1 MTEELITKPRLEKT
15 KYCVVV
21 ECKDPLY
28 SYSWFMDEE
37 YKHKYKQKAASQQSL
52 LFLKVISLILFDSL
66 LGQ

>member
-37 YKHKYKQKAASQQSL
+37 YKHKYKQ
-52 LFLKVISLILFDSL
+52 
-66 LGQ
+66 